1 MLNNIR
7 HTGIVVR
14 DLNKLISFYEGLGFS
29 IDNRQIE
36 KGLYIDKIVGL
47 DNVSIETV
55 KLKSPCGGLIE
66 LLNYISHPDKKK
78 IIKQPSNKLGC
89 SHIAISVK
97 NLDKAV
103 IFVQNNGGSI
113 VNNPVSSPN
122 GTVRVVYCHDPEGV
136 LMELVE
142 EI

>member
-14 DLNKLISFYEGLGFS
+14 DLNKAISFYEGLGFS

-36 KGLYIDKIVGL
+36 NGLYIDQIVGL

-66 LLNYISHPDKKK
+66 LLNYISHPDKKN
-78 IIKQPSNKLGC
+78 IIKQP
-89 SHIAISVK
+89 
-97 NLDKAV
+97 
-103 IFVQNNGGSI
+103 
-113 VNNPVSSPN
+113 
-122 GTVRVVYCHDPEGV
+122 Y
-136 LMELVE
+136 
-142 EI
+142 